1 MLQGSIDHLNL
12 FNLFINNLVLFLSE
26 TFLSNYVDNN
36 NLYKIG
42 KELDIIKKTF

>member
-1 MLQGSIDHLNL
+1 MLQGSIDHLIL

-26 TFLSNYVDNN
+26 TFLSNYVDNS

-42 KELDIIKKTF
+42 KELDIIKN